1 MKSTP
6 LTLLALVVAQACLS
20 ASPGKPLAGP
30 METAIDRAR
39 AKVVEMERI
48 NPALSGFSKTRP
60 QFSQDE
66 KGLVKAVLEFNFN
79 ATPMG
84 KDSTPMA
91 VEKSK
96 PFCCLTVSVW
106 RPNNLPGQPVHTQRE
121 YRVGT
126 EKLEGYVT
134 VCCSDDHLAK
144 ELRVIFESEME
155 KAESKTTSEQ
165 AADGKPPKAPQ
176 TPH

>member
-1 MKSTP
+1 
-6 LTLLALVVAQACLS
+6 
-20 ASPGKPLAGP
+20 
-30 METAIDRAR
+30 
-39 AKVVEMERI
+39 
-48 NPALSGFSKTRP
+48 
-60 QFSQDE
+60 
-66 KGLVKAVLEFNFN
+66 
-79 ATPMG
+79 
-84 KDSTPMA
+84 MA

-96 PFCCLTVSVW
+96 PFCYLTVSVW
-106 RPNNLPGQPVHTQRE
+106 RPNNLPRQPVHTQRE

-134 VCCSDDHLAK
+134 VYCSDNHLAK